1 MVFSP
6 KKQSDAPRRRQQM
19 SSNAHVPQPSLDEQ
33 SALFRRNRT
42 LTGSMSSRIGS
53 AGEQQGNLKS
63 ARVQAHELADQ
74 RRQIAG
80 VLFVVVAVVSLLAV
94 LVWQFTAH
102 VVIATPG
109 VGSTV
114 DTAKYDKAIQE
125 YYGQNPFERLRFAV
139 NQQRLTDF
147 VRATAP
153 EVKNVTIAGGAGF
166 ATSKVS
172 IAMREP
178 IAGWKMDRTQYY
190 VDGQGVSFITNY
202 FDSPAVQ
209 IVDQSG
215 VRLEAGT
222 AIASN
227 RFLGYVGRTVATAAK
242 NGLIV
247 EQVIIPLG
255 TTRQI
260 DLRIKGVNSTVKLLI
275 DRPVGQQVEDLVHA
289 LAYFKTKGQ
298 QPEYIDVRVSNK
310 AYYK

>member
-1 MVFSP
+1 MAFSP
-6 KKQSDAPRRRQQM
+6 KKQSDAPRRRQQT
-19 SSNAHVPQPSLDEQ
+19 SSNAQAQQPSLDEQ

-42 LTGSMSSRIGS
+42 LTGSVSSRIGS
-53 AGEQQGNLKS
+53 ASEQQGNLKS

-74 RRQIAG
+74 RRRIAG
-80 VLFVVVAVVSLLAV
+80 VLFVIVAVAGLLAV

-109 VGSTV
+109 VNAVVDGS
-114 DTAKYDKAIQE
+114 KYSKAIEE

-147 VRATAP
+147 IRTSAP
-153 EVKNVTIAGGAGF
+153 EVKSVIISGGAGF
-166 ATSKVS
+166 ATSRASVV
-172 IAMREP
+172 MREP
-178 IAGWKMDRTQYY
+178 IAGWKMDTTQYY

-202 FDSPAVQ
+202 FDSPTVQ

-227 RFLGYVGRTVATAAK
+227 RFLGYVGRTVATAAR
-242 NGLIV
+242 NGLVV
-247 EQVIIPLG
+247 EQVIIPVG
-255 TTRQI
+255 TTREI
-260 DLRIKGVNSTVKLLI
+260 NLRIKGVSSSVKLLI
-275 DRPVGQQVEDLVHA
+275 DRPVGQQIEDLVRA
-289 LAYFKTKGQ
+289 LAYFKAKGQ

>member
-1 MVFSP
+1 
-6 KKQSDAPRRRQQM
+6 M

-80 VLFVVVAVVSLLAV
+80 VLFVVVAAVSLLAV

-114 DTAKYDKAIQE
+114 ETAKYDKAIQE

-289 LAYFKTKGQ
+289 LAYFKAKGQ

>member
-80 VLFVVVAVVSLLAV
+80 VLFVVVAAVSLLAV

-114 DTAKYDKAIQE
+114 ETAKYDKAIQE

-289 LAYFKTKGQ
+289 LAYFKAKGQ

>member
-19 SSNAHVPQPSLDEQ
+19 SSNSHVPQPSLDEQ

-114 DTAKYDKAIQE
+114 ETAKYDKAIQE

-289 LAYFKTKGQ
+289 LAYFKAKGQ

>member
-19 SSNAHVPQPSLDEQ
+19 SSNAQAPQPSLDEQ

-42 LTGSMSSRIGS
+42 LTGSVSSRIGS

-74 RRQIAG
+74 RRRIAG
-80 VLFVVVAVVSLLAV
+80 VLFVIVAVSGLLAV

-109 VGSTV
+109 VSV
-114 DTAKYDKAIQE
+114 AIDSAKYSKAIEE

-147 VRATAP
+147 VRTSAP
-153 EVKNVTIAGGAGF
+153 EVKSVTISGGAGF
-166 ATSKVS
+166 ATSRASVV
-172 IAMREP
+172 MREP
-178 IAGWKMDRTQYY
+178 LAGWKMDTTQYY

-227 RFLGYVGRTVATAAK
+227 RFLGYVGRTVATAARS
-242 NGLIV
+242 GLTV
-247 EQVIIPLG
+247 EQVIIPVG
-255 TTRQI
+255 TTREI
-260 DLRIKGVNSTVKLLI
+260 NLRIKGVSSSVKLLI
-275 DRPVGQQVEDLVHA
+275 DRPVGQQIEDLVRA

>member
-114 DTAKYDKAIQE
+114 ETAKYDKAIQE

-242 NGLIV
+242 KGLIV

-289 LAYFKTKGQ
+289 LAYFKAKGQ
-298 QPEYIDVRVSNK
+298 QPEYIDVRVSNM

>member
-114 DTAKYDKAIQE
+114 ETAKYDKAIQE

>member
-19 SSNAHVPQPSLDEQ
+19 SSNAHAPQPSLDEQ

-42 LTGSMSSRIGS
+42 LTGSVSSRIGS
-53 AGEQQGNLKS
+53 ASEQQGNLKS

-80 VLFVVVAVVSLLAV
+80 VLFVVMAVVGLLAV
-94 LVWQFTAH
+94 LVWQLTAH
-102 VVIATPG
+102 VVITTPG
-109 VGSTV
+109 VGGAV
-114 DTAKYDKAIQE
+114 DTTKYNKAIEE

-153 EVKNVTIAGGAGF
+153 EVKDVTITGGAGF
-166 ATSKVS
+166 ATSQAS
-172 IAMREP
+172 IVMREP

-190 VDGQGVSFITNY
+190 VDGQGVSFVTNY
-202 FDSPAVQ
+202 FASPAVQ
-209 IVDQSG
+209 IIDQSG

-227 RFLGYVGRTVATAAK
+227 RFLGYVGRTVATAAQ

-255 TTRQI
+255 TTREI
-260 DLRIKGVNSTVKLLI
+260 NLRIKGVSSTVKLLI
-275 DRPVGQQVEDLVHA
+275 DRPVGQQIEDLVHA
-289 LAYFKTKGQ
+289 LAYFKAKGQ